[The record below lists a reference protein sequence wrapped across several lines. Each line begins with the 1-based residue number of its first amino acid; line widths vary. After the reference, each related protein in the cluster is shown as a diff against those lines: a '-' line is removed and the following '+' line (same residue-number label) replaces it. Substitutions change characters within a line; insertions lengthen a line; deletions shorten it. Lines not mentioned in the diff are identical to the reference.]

1 MLADHNLEFYQY
13 LHLGVK
19 VAENFTQ
26 GEIIDPDPSIV
37 RILWQGLV
45 EPVLPELSYNRRK
58 MHKESEGI
66 SLFLPRHSMIINDQ
80 FADPLLNVMC
90 HDGQSYNL
98 IFFEIEFD
106 RLEELLTKSRKE

>member
-19 VAENFTQ
+19 VAENFTK

-45 EPVLPELSYNRRK
+45 EPVLPELSYIRRK
-58 MHKESEGI
+58 SHKEQEGQQF
-66 SLFLPRHSMIINDQ
+66 LFLPRHSMIINDQ
-80 FADPLLNVMC
+80 FADPLLNV
-90 HDGQSYNL
+90 
-98 IFFEIEFD
+98 
-106 RLEELLTKSRKE
+106 